1 MKKSIALVAL
11 FLASQLI
18 SQAQTIKKNSV
29 YVELLG
35 NGIVYS
41 INYDRLIT
49 LNKHLKLAPRVGF
62 EYLPQKKTYV
72 PTYGQFHIPI
82 EVNLLW
88 AKRAQSKNFVE
99 AGFGLSLFSMA
110 DKYDFS
116 SVNGTEATGY
126 PLSYRMARIGLFRA
140 GFRHQKPEGGLMYRV
155 GIMARISQDDFSDS
169 KVSDD
174 LFYRLWPGLSLGY
187 SF

>member
-1 MKKSIALVAL
+1 
-11 FLASQLI
+11 
-18 SQAQTIKKNSV
+18 
-29 YVELLG
+29 
-35 NGIVYS
+35 
-41 INYDRLIT
+41 
-49 LNKHLKLAPRVGF
+49 
-62 EYLPQKKTYV
+62 
-72 PTYGQFHIPI
+72 
-82 EVNLLW
+82 
-88 AKRAQSKNFVE
+88 
-99 AGFGLSLFSMA
+99 MA